1 MAWNIYEPVREADRR
16 AGMHNRRSLLIVVL
30 LAPLISWT
38 LQTHRQRQ
46 LDLCRSNVR
55 GLSRALEM
63 YASDFGGHY
72 PPKLDILVKSGHIQA
87 IPTCPTAGLDNY
99 SSTYHASAKPDG
111 FSFGCAGRHHGEP
124 SRAKTYP
131 AWWDRLH
138 SSPEGFPWQDSEI
151 CAGCMGVDLDE

>member
-1 MAWNIYEPVREADRR
+1 MGNK
-16 AGMHNRRSLLIVVL
+16 RSLLLVVL
-30 LAPLISWT
+30 FASLLPWF
-38 LQTHRQRQ
+38 LQAHRHRQ

-55 GLSRALEM
+55 EISRALEM
-63 YASDFGGHY
+63 YSSDSAGRY
-72 PPKLDILVKSGHIQA
+72 PPNLDALVRSGHIQA
-87 IPTCPTAGLDNY
+87 IPTCPAAGFDNY

-138 SSPEGFPWQDSEI
+138 SAPQGFPWQDSEV
-151 CAGCMGVDLDE
+151 CAGCMDVNLDE